1 MLVAEERHICITVQ
15 AGFAP
20 LEPAI
25 PQSQAA
31 VASAP
36 NHQLLQMAAA
46 GGSAFSAAET
56 QHLQLMLQAH
66 SQLQQQQQLQQRL
79 QQQQTAAFLQQASG
93 GASAGA
99 ANGSDLLQIAQ
110 ALAASG
116 LLGPSQPSI
125 GSDAASLGSLSSVA
139 LPGLGQLQGLAGVA
153 GFGSGLNPFAPMGMH
168 SSSLGPPPPTTAP
181 FQLSQSLLPGMP
193 PPLQQ
198 QQQPQPQAGPGGSSA
213 AVSTWGLREPQLL
226 QQLYQLTELGKPQAQ
241 QPHMHP
247 LNSLPLGFAGTAG
260 TAGSAAAA
268 PPTVSAAMAAAPSA
282 AASRQQLQQQPP
294 PLPQQQP
301 PPLPQQQQQ
310 AEAQASVQLDALA
323 HSQQQLNSGEAAAG
337 QPRPQR
343 RKAAATGKRAASA
356 AKSKAAA
363 AAAAGTS
370 GVDAGLTARAS
381 APPSVQARAG
391 GGSVDGSLSEEDGT
405 VVEVGGAGRL
415 GVEDCSKHTLCLVC
429 VGGGEARRGKP
440 LTASEKPVGSRLTVF
455 RCSGTP
461 GLAFTPGP
469 PRGCLRLGLCM
480 RL

>member
-66 SQLQQQQQLQQRL
+66 SQLQQQQHLQQRL

-99 ANGSDLLQIAQ
+99 ANSSDLLQIAQ

-247 LNSLPLGFAGTAG
+247 LNSLPLSFAGTAG

-268 PPTVSAAMAAAPSA
+268 PPTVSAAMAAAPGA
-282 AASRQQLQQQPP
+282 AASRQQL
-294 PLPQQQP
+294 QQQP

-440 LTASEKPVGSRLTVF
+440 LTAAEKPVGSRLTVF
-455 RCSGTP
+455 RGSGTP